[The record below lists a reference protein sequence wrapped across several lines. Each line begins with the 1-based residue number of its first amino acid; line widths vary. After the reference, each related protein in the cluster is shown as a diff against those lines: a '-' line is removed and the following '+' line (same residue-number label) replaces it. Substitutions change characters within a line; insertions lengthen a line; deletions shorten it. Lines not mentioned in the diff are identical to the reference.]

1 MLSDSVY
8 FGSDGTEG
16 IKRRCSVFSRDCK
29 LMVTRKMNGSWPSSA
44 SIDKIKVLANFAV
57 YNFYFVHFRLK
68 FNAKSNNLI
77 ALGSK

>member
-1 MLSDSVY
+1 
-8 FGSDGTEG
+8 
-16 IKRRCSVFSRDCK
+16 
-29 LMVTRKMNGSWPSSA
+29 MVHGLKPSSA

-68 FNAKSNNLI
+68 FNAKSKNLN